1 MINHA
6 ARVKTLRQAYS
17 IYQKMRKTEKN
28 GKFRMDKMGCGV
40 NRLMPDA

>member
-28 GKFRMDKMGCGV
+28 GKFRMDKMGYGV
-40 NRLMPDA
+40 RGEPPDA